1 MNLYP
6 DEYSLAKE
14 YVDSHW
20 SDSSSIKRLSFGSST
35 STGEEAIY
43 GPTINVDKISSQLS
57 FQPNVFQWERG

>member
-35 STGEEAIY
+35 STGEEAISLVTDID
-43 GPTINVDKISSQLS
+43 GPNYK
-57 FQPNVFQWERG
+57 R